1 MSATKAL
8 TTNADLTQSITNAA
22 LLAMKAGMTR
32 EEVAAVLQR
41 IAETLDNADDE

>member
-32 EEVAAVLQR
+32 EEVAAILTNL
-41 IAETLDNADDE
+41 ASTLENADD